1 MFKKTFLKLSL
12 QKCLDKLY
20 SQCCK
25 IFKVYLTNPDSNAK
39 LLLLI
44 FFECSYFLRTS
55 LWRKSLSFWLNC
67 EIITCDFFECSYFLR
82 ISLWLK
88 SLSHKSSIDLQK
100 KIKKACLYVI
110 EICVSYCAIELE
122 WIGIWSLY
130 YIKKEVFSYKF
141 CEFLHNDGFETFCE
155 LFYKFL
161 DDWF

>member
-20 SQCCK
+20 GQCCK
-25 IFKVYLTNPDSNAK
+25 IFKVYLTNRDSTAK

-44 FFECSYFLRTS
+44 
-55 LWRKSLSFWLNC
+55 
-67 EIITCDFFECSYFLR
+67 FFECSYFLR

-100 KIKKACLYVI
+100 KKKKACLYVI
-110 EICVSYCAIELE
+110 EVCVSYCAIELE
-122 WIGIWSLY
+122 WIGIWNLY
-130 YIKKEVFSYKF
+130 YIEKEAFSYKF